1 MSRKNG
7 LYNVV
12 VLVKGKLH
20 HYCHDNQQQWSMSDV
35 RVLRTGVCRFILCFI
50 VKLGLDSG
58 ADVNKKKKKVKKLL
72 ASTPCFKTCKVNRNL
87 FFLNP

>member
-58 ADVNKKKKKVKKLL
+58 ADVNKKKKRLKNCWHRLL
-72 ASTPCFKTCKVNRNL
+72 VLKPVRSIETCF
-87 FFLNP
+87 F